1 MKYENNDDKEFH
13 VDRKIDM
20 LIKENYFYVKTE
32 FLEEKHNVKTNINI
46 FNLNFEFRQRNDF
59 NRYTNLD
66 IITLNSKNIKVTNSL
81 VFYLNHYYKKQQYY
95 RFINKSPENNNT
107 VFLA

>member
-32 FLEEKHNVKTNINI
+32 FL
-46 FNLNFEFRQRNDF
+46 
-59 NRYTNLD
+59 
-66 IITLNSKNIKVTNSL
+66 
-81 VFYLNHYYKKQQYY
+81 
-95 RFINKSPENNNT
+95 
-107 VFLA
+107 